1 MQDTEIPAKILKE
14 NTNFFCWTDNSSI
27 QWRYLFIKIPWIF
40 QIPQYKNCSRNP
52 KDNYRPRSML
62 PISMLPLKY
71 LKSSCARNFQI
82 ILVIDFQNYSVVFER
97 DLVRNIVFLM
107 RYKWM
112 KAVDSIKFLV
122 QVLLT
127 YQKLLTAFVMIF

>member
-1 MQDTEIPAKILKE
+1 
-14 NTNFFCWTDNSSI
+14 
-27 QWRYLFIKIPWIF
+27 
-40 QIPQYKNCSRNP
+40 
-52 KDNYRPRSML
+52 ML

-122 QVLLT
+122 QFLVT